1 MHATRFL
8 DKHLRAHC
16 QGTHQRRMDAVISMF
31 DALLRG
37 RVLTVTGLGRS
48 LRGRAAPKHQI
59 KKADRLIGNRHL
71 HRERES
77 FYKALIALTV
87 GSTRRPVILVDWSD
101 ISDDRA
107 CQKLR
112 ASMAVDGRALT
123 LYEEAHPQSKSANRG
138 VQARFLKTLH
148 RLLPEKCCP
157 IIVTDAGFK
166 NPWFKAVRAL
176 GWDFVGR
183 VGGHILYREAG
194 SAKEWVRVERV
205 FKAATR
211 HARYLGAIELAR
223 ANPLRCHAY
232 TLKRK
237 SAGRVKK
244 TRFGKQSAMKHS
256 LKNAHRE
263 RTPWLLVT
271 SLQGGKVIT
280 KSVIRIYRSRMQIE
294 EAFRDLKNHRFG
306 FAFRD
311 CMTRKQYRLENL
323 LLIGALATFGA
334 WIVGKTA
341 ELRGIHRRYQANTIR
356 HRGVLSTFYLGLEV
370 IASMSVAMTLHD
382 FHQAVRTL
390 RENRYVAGLVG

>member
-1 MHATRFL
+1 MHATHIL

-16 QGTHQRRMDAVISMF
+16 QGTHQKRMDAVISMF

-48 LRGRAAPKHQI
+48 LRGTAAPKHQI
-59 KKADRLIGNRHL
+59 KKADRLIGNPHL

-77 FYKALIALTV
+77 FYRALIALTV
-87 GSTRRPVILVDWSD
+87 GRIQRPVILVDWSD
-101 ISDDRA
+101 ICDDRA
-107 CQKLR
+107 LQKLR

-123 LYEEAHPQSKSANRG
+123 LYEEVHSQSKSANRN

-148 RLLPEKCCP
+148 RLLPDKCRP
-157 IIVTDAGFK
+157 IVVTDAGFK

-183 VGGHILYREAG
+183 VGGHTMLTPSGRAD
-194 SAKEWVRVERV
+194 WRRVERV
-205 FKAATR
+205 FETATR
-211 HARYLGAIELAR
+211 RGRYLGAIELAR

-237 SAGRVKK
+237 AAGRMKK
-244 TRFGKQSAMKHS
+244 TRFGRKSTMKHS

-271 SLQGGKVIT
+271 SLPGGKAIT
-280 KSVIRIYRSRMQIE
+280 SSVIRIYRSRMQIE
-294 EAFRDLKNHRFG
+294 EAFRDLKNHRFD

-311 CMTRKQYRLENL
+311 CMTRKPYRLENL

-334 WIVGKTA
+334 WIVGKVA
-341 ELRGIHRRYQANTIR
+341 EIKGIHRRYQANTIR
-356 HRGVLSTFYLGLEV
+356 HRGVLSTLYLGLEV
-370 IASMSVAMTLHD
+370 IASMSVTMTLHE
-382 FHQAVRTL
+382 FHQAIRIL
-390 RENRYVAGLVG
+390 REDRYVAGLAG